1 MVGLMT
7 FSDFRN
13 VDWEMNSSFLR
24 NSKEGKRKK
33 TEKEMEELKRIME
46 RAILS
51 RKGSA
56 MGKITQKK
64 L

>member
-1 MVGLMT
+1 
-7 FSDFRN
+7 
-13 VDWEMNSSFLR
+13 
-24 NSKEGKRKK
+24 
-33 TEKEMEELKRIME
+33 MEELKRIME

-64 L
+64 IIKKKKNGERRKKRAERGLEKRTG